1 MPPGFLGTDAD
12 ILMDLVV
19 CSLAIVLPLLGVSW
33 RWVRA
38 KHYLRHR
45 NLMVGLGSTLAV
57 VVGLFEIDVR
67 LAGGAFGL
75 AKNSG
80 LAGTTLMIASIWIH
94 LAIAAS
100 TALIWLT
107 LIIVSL
113 RRFPKPPKPTENFS
127 ATHRFWGRI
136 GMVAMTLTGI
146 TGIELYVV
154 LFCF

>member
-19 CSLAIVLPLLGVSW
+19 CSLAVVLPLLGLSW

-38 KHYLRHR
+38 GHYLRHR
-45 NLMVGLGSTLAV
+45 NMMVGLGSTLAV
-57 VVGLFEIDVR
+57 VVTLFEIDVR

-75 AKNSG
+75 AQNSS
-80 LAGTTLMIASIWIH
+80 LAGTTLMNASIWIH
-94 LAIAAS
+94 LFIAAF
-100 TALIWLT
+100 TAVLWLWLIL
-107 LIIVSL
+107 LSR
-113 RRFPKPPKPTENFS
+113 RRFPNPPVPTESFS
-127 ATHRFWGRI
+127 EKHRFWGRI

>member
-12 ILMDLVV
+12 ILMDVVV
-19 CSLAIVLPLLGVSW
+19 CSLAIVLPLLAVSW

-38 KHYLRHR
+38 KHYTRHR
-45 NLMVGLGSTLAV
+45 NLMISLGSTLAV
-57 VVGLFEIDVR
+57 VVSLFEIDVR

-80 LAGTTLMIASIWIH
+80 LAGTAVMNASIWIH
-94 LAIAAS
+94 LPIAAF
-100 TALIWLT
+100 TALLWLT
-107 LIIVSL
+107 LILVSM
-113 RRFPKPPKPTENFS
+113 RRFPKPPAPTEEFS
-127 ATHRFWGRI
+127 AKHRFWGRI
-136 GMVAMTLTGI
+136 AMLAMTLTGL